1 VCGTSAEPSRLGG
14 VLLRSTAIVAPTR
27 AERYR
32 DQLASHSVGM
42 LRQLHQRDHA
52 GAPPIRAATVDDETV
67 VLMLAWGRCTITAS
81 DDPLV
86 LVAEAAAPE
95 NLARL
100 QNGSAIAWPRS
111 AAATTSPSPGHRPKA
126 SPPTAAPASALVAH
140 RGALTKISIVL
151 LVGVVLA
158 VHLGIG
164 AALLGHHWAWWA
176 LAAIAIVVALK
187 LVVARHLFAA
197 LHGHRSQRR

>member
-1 VCGTSAEPSRLGG
+1 V
-14 VLLRSTAIVAPTR
+14 LRSTATVATTR

-32 DQLASHSVGM
+32 DQLASHGAGM

-52 GAPPIRAATVDDETV
+52 GPPIQAATVDDETV
-67 VLMLAWGRCTITAS
+67 VLTLAWGRCTITAT
-81 DDPLV
+81 DEALV
-86 LVAEAAAPE
+86 VVAEAATPE

-100 QNGSAIAWPRS
+100 QSGVGNRVTKIGRRDDLTVTW
-111 AAATTSPSPGHRPKA
+111 SPTEGEPADGG
-126 SPPTAAPASALVAH
+126 APASALVAH
-140 RGALTKISIVL
+140 RGALTKISMVL

-164 AALLGHHWAWWA
+164 AALLRQRWAWWTIV
-176 LAAIAIVVALK
+176 AIAVVVALK

-197 LHGHRSQRR
+197 LDGHRSQRR